1 MRLQFASQIIINPA
15 SRSSLSRAL
24 PGHLSEVHLSKSA
37 TKKVRSHSVI
47 LCFTWRL
54 VTSAADFDD
63 DYPGTGMP
71 RISDLPL
78 EILELIFS
86 HLISISPHLRSG
98 YHRLHRAYFEAP
110 SAAYLRLVC
119 RAWADWLYEHHLY
132 RTLTFD
138 SAHRS
143 LAFIELI
150 GRRSSR
156 MLPRAKC
163 QDLEV
168 DYLLGP

>member
-37 TKKVRSHSVI
+37 TKKECREFRIFPSRYLSSSSHISSV
-47 LCFTWRL
+47 L
-54 VTSAADFDD
+54 
-63 DYPGTGMP
+63 
-71 RISDLPL
+71 
-78 EILELIFS
+78 
-86 HLISISPHLRSG
+86 PHLRSG
-98 YHRLHRAYFEAP
+98 YHRLHRAYFEAQ

-138 SAHRS
+138 SALRS
-143 LAFIELI
+143 LAF
-150 GRRSSR
+150 
-156 MLPRAKC
+156 
-163 QDLEV
+163 
-168 DYLLGP
+168 